1 MKGGN
6 FHGSKCICNIT
17 RKAVLNPGNSIAF
30 SLSCPALISY
40 SSLLF
45 PLALHLFGAKM
56 SQRLFHHILSV
67 TSGFLPPSW
76 VSSENRNFALAHHHH
91 LHLTNPIFSS
101 SFFSGYIT
109 TCCKVFRLLLMVYK
123 KLLKSLTFFQNKVMV
138 AQRYRNFE
146 TFCT

>member
-123 KLLKSLTFFQNKVMV
+123 KLLKSLIFFK
-138 AQRYRNFE
+138 
-146 TFCT
+146 TK